1 MSTMSIAAEKTP
13 PSWLAVWLAALV
25 ALTPFS
31 IDSYL
36 PAIPAMAGTLDTA
49 VARVQHSVSSFL
61 LGFAV
66 GQLLGGPLSDRWGRR
81 GVGTIGLSIYIAS
94 SALVLFATHV
104 DHLIVLRFFQA
115 IGGGFATVICAAIV
129 RDLYKGREAARIISM
144 ISTMMLVAPLIAP
157 VIGSL
162 LLAAGGWQSIFI
174 FLLCYAAAMLALVW
188 LLLPE
193 TVSRFSRARRQRGPK
208 RDLLR
213 NYRLVLGNRRAL
225 GFLAAQACVSGSM
238 FTYVTTAP
246 FVFMEYFQVPA
257 KQFPLFFGSCVL
269 GLICM
274 VQVNIRLLKF
284 VEPRNILLAGISLQ
298 LLGCS
303 LLLLGT
309 LTGVKEIWL
318 WMGPLVLVIACIG
331 ITGPNAAAC
340 FLEFFPRVSGSAN
353 ALYGASIFIAG
364 GLLGG
369 IVNGLHTGTLV
380 PIAATMLGCSV
391 TALLSAMFIARARQ
405 PIEVDAVPAV
415 RRYTPR
421 EMDF

>member
-1 MSTMSIAAEKTP
+1 MTSIAIPAEKTP
-13 PSWLAVWLAALV
+13 PRWLAVWLAALV

-36 PAIPAMAGTLDTA
+36 PAIPAMAEALGTI

-61 LGFAV
+61 LGFAI

-81 GVGTIGLSIYIAS
+81 TVGTIGLTIYIAT

-104 DHLIVLRFFQA
+104 DHLILLRFFQA
-115 IGGGFATVICAAIV
+115 VGGGFATVICAAIV
-129 RDLYKGREAARIISM
+129 RDLYSGREAAKIISM

-157 VIGSL
+157 VIGSV
-162 LLAAGGWQSIFI
+162 LLAAGGWKSIFI
-174 FLLCYAAAMLALVW
+174 FLLLYAGAMLLLVR

-193 TVSRFSRARRQRGPK
+193 TVSRFSRARRQRSPK
-208 RDLLR
+208 RDLVR

-225 GFLAAQACVSGSM
+225 GFLGTQAFVSGSM
-238 FTYVTTAP
+238 FIYITTAP
-246 FVFMEYFQVPA
+246 FVFMQFFGVPSN
-257 KQFPLFFGSCVL
+257 QFPLFFGACVL

-274 VQVNIRLLKF
+274 VQVNIRLLNLF
-284 VEPRNILLAGISLQ
+284 EPRNILLAGVSLQ

-318 WMGPLVLVIACIG
+318 WMGPLILVMACIG

-340 FLEFFPRVSGSAN
+340 FLEFFPRISGSAN
-353 ALYGASIFIAG
+353 ALYGATIFITG
-364 GLLGG
+364 GVLGG

-380 PIAATMLGCSV
+380 PIAAAMLGCAV
-391 TALLSAMFIARARQ
+391 AALLSAVFIARARD
-405 PIEVDAVPAV
+405 PIEVAVPSTK
-415 RRYTPR
+415 RYVPR
-421 EMDF
+421 

>member
-1 MSTMSIAAEKTP
+1 MSPLSIPADKRP
-13 PSWLAVWLAALV
+13 PRWLAVWLAALV

-36 PAIPAMAGTLDTA
+36 PAIPAMADALNTA

-61 LGFAV
+61 LGFAI

-81 GVGTIGLSIYIAS
+81 TVGTIGLAVYIAS
-94 SALVLFATHV
+94 SVLVLFATHV
-104 DHLIVLRFFQA
+104 DHLIILRFLQA
-115 IGGGFATVICAAIV
+115 VGGGFATVICAAIV
-129 RDLYKGREAARIISM
+129 RDLYSGREAAKIISM

-174 FLLCYAAAMLALVW
+174 FLLCYGLAMLLLVW

-208 RDLLR
+208 RDLVR
-213 NYRLVLGNRRAL
+213 NYKQVLGNRRAL
-225 GFLAAQACVSGSM
+225 GFLGAQAFVSGSM
-238 FTYVTTAP
+238 FIYITTAP
-246 FVFMEYFQVPA
+246 FVFMQFFEVPA
-257 KQFPLFFGSCVL
+257 NRFPLFFGTCVL

-274 VQVNIRLLKF
+274 VQVNIRLLNF
-284 VEPRNILLAGISLQ
+284 FEPRNILLAGISLQ
-298 LLGCS
+298 LLGCC

-318 WMGPLVLVIACIG
+318 WMVPLVLVMACIG

-353 ALYGASIFIAG
+353 ALYGATLFTTG
-364 GLLGG
+364 GVLGG
-369 IVNGLHTGTLV
+369 IVNSLHTGTLV
-380 PIAATMLGCSV
+380 PIAGAMLGCAV
-391 TALLSAMFIARARQ
+391 AALLLAVLIARARE
-405 PIEVDAVPAV
+405 PIEVDPVPVA

-421 EMDF
+421 